1 MKSYVFLSSPG
12 ESDKPDVRNGF
23 VLSLDNLWCPLQD
36 KAPSSPWE
44 TAKGNRTSSCWTL
57 YQLKPEL
64 GALWV
69 LKAVYLEI
77 EVGLLFC
84 LWASKHVFYTHMY
97 PNTGNIYIY
106 IYILYVCIYIYIICV
121 YIYIYICVCVYI
133 YIHICIQTLVIY
145 IYIINQRQLST
156 WRLENAIMPFSKKS
170 HYFSLLEN
178 TICGEYTLEETYQ
191 HL

>member
-1 MKSYVFLSSPG
+1 MVPRSGWCFFKTFFQIFWFTKQIGMKSYVFLSSPG

-44 TAKGNRTSSCWTL
+44 TAKGNRTSSCWAL

-97 PNTGNIYIY
+97 PNTGNMYIY
-106 IYILYVCIYIYIICV
+106 
-121 YIYIYICVCVYI
+121 
-133 YIHICIQTLVIY
+133 
-145 IYIINQRQLST
+145 INQRQLST
-156 WRLENAIMPFSKKS
+156 WRLENAIMPFPKKS

>member
-106 IYILYVCIYIYIICV
+106 N
-121 YIYIYICVCVYI
+121 
-133 YIHICIQTLVIY
+133 QPKA
-145 IYIINQRQLST
+145 IINMKVRKCYYAISKREPLFQSFRKHHMWWIHSWGNIST
-156 WRLENAIMPFSKKS
+156 FIVIEQKATGCII
-170 HYFSLLEN
+170 LL
-178 TICGEYTLEETYQ
+178 ICFTRK
-191 HL
+191 